1 MQEELNEGGDSLKE
15 GVTITKNNHFST
27 LSPLGEERDK

>member
-15 GVTITKNNHFST
+15 GAKNNHFAPDHLWGKRRIS
-27 LSPLGEERDK
+27 K